1 MAAVKFSKQNIQ
13 PNPLEVDY
21 WVDIVTNPYGGV
33 IKYHNGYDWVA
44 LITPDGGGAAVNLD
58 NYYTKIQV
66 NQMLSNKASVESVEN
81 KVDDEEIAEVIKNI
95 TFSGE
100 SDENVTMTLF
110 KYNNAT
116 VAVTLPTA
124 SSTTSGIVTA
134 SDFKDLVKQYQLQ
147 DLYTE
152 MYDTFNEIRTL
163 YQPRLTAGKNITI
176 DRDTNTIHATG
187 ELSVDWADIARK
199 PDFKAVA
206 TSGDYN
212 DLTNKL
218 KAGTSINIGR
228 DNIISV
234 AFDINTYATK
244 AALNN
249 SITQLTNYI
258 DSTWE
263 WEEK

>member
-1 MAAVKFSKQNIQ
+1 
-13 PNPLEVDY
+13 
-21 WVDIVTNPYGGV
+21 
-33 IKYHNGYDWVA
+33 
-44 LITPDGGGAAVNLD
+44 
-58 NYYTKIQV
+58 
-66 NQMLSNKASVESVEN
+66 
-81 KVDDEEIAEVIKNI
+81 
-95 TFSGE
+95 
-100 SDENVTMTLF
+100 
-110 KYNNAT
+110 
-116 VAVTLPTA
+116 
-124 SSTTSGIVTA
+124 
-134 SDFKDLVKQYQLQ
+134 
-147 DLYTE
+147 

-228 DNIISV
+228 DNTISV